1 MADNNINPIKIFK
14 GDDTDFNGGKWLTIN
29 LTTDLDLTGFIGV
42 FTLDKFKV
50 TKSAASKSID
60 LVIPRSFTSKMA
72 VGEYA
77 GTFQLIDT
85 NGRYL
90 TVTNTIPFQVTQEV
104 FTPQGDEINLQVP
117 ENYPVEI
124 SLSISGGAV
133 DYDKLANLPTFNGK
147 EWKGALTFES
157 ENIASKSE
165 LNALAGKVNTNKN
178 DIDGLGDQIHEVE
191 AKIPQ
196 AASDS
201 NQLVDKAS
209 MTSALAGK
217 QDKGQYATEQQLSAG
232 LQTKQNA
239 FTVGDGLKMEDNVLS
254 ATGGAVESVNGKTG
268 VVVLTASDVGAA
280 KQTDMD
286 DLGDQVSEIEAKI
299 PAEATTANQ
308 LADKE
313 FVTTITDELAADITA
328 LDADVQNI
336 NLIKWV
342 QALPATGETKYLYA
356 IPREE
361 TDKDGNKIAALYL
374 WDGTEWRGAGAF
386 SLNIDPDTLATK
398 NELAGYLPLS
408 GGTLSGNLHFP
419 RAYSDRYSIQNGYNV
434 SSFENP
440 YLIFG
445 NNACTSLLDTRDEH
459 IKFRKRS
466 TGNTQYELL
475 SVLDKAVANGVASLD
490 ENAKVPVN
498 QLPDTVINT
507 TDDGIKGDYCST
519 YGILD
524 SPNGVLTASGMKLTL
539 KAGLVL
545 QCAGQEAKTTIAGD
559 TVHEVES
566 TADFDLFYADG
577 AFYEATQ
584 VVWSKTEPE
593 NGDTGIVAWWNPD
606 AGKWKFKSN
615 AAGNVWATA
624 DKAAR
629 LAHIH
634 TDGTTITRIDYIGTR
649 VLDEGRLLQGLKKTV
664 ADLAADA
671 DSAAII
677 AKVNEIL
684 AALREAGVLS

>member
-1 MADNNINPIKIFK
+1 MNTMADTNPIKIFK

-77 GTFQLIDT
+77 GVFQLIDT

-90 TVTNTIPFQVTQEV
+90 TVTNTLPFQVTQEV

-124 SLSISGGAV
+124 SLSIYGGAV

-147 EWKGALTFES
+147 EWKGPLTFAS
-157 ENIASKSE
+157 ENIAPKSE
-165 LNALAGKVNTNKN
+165 LDTLAGKVNTNKN

-209 MTSALAGK
+209 MTSAIAAVQKGIDDNAGDITALQADLAGK
-217 QDKGQYATEQQLSAG
+217 QDKGDYATNTALTAG

-254 ATGGAVESVNGKTG
+254 ATGGGGSTPDN
-268 VVVLTASDVGAA
+268 
-280 KQTDMD
+280 M
-286 DLGDQVSEIEAKI
+286 
-299 PAEATTANQ
+299 
-308 LADKE
+308 
-313 FVTTITDELAADITA
+313 VTTNTYQDITA
-328 LDADVQNI
+328 RKTFTEQIDFTSNARVSSLYSTTNQRIAGSSSGTMQFSSYDQKTEMQASDFNI
-336 NLIKWV
+336 NTV
-342 QALPATGETKYLYA
+342 NPNSGGRGPATLNGKQIAT
-356 IPREE
+356 
-361 TDKDGNKIAALYL
+361 TDDITAAV
-374 WDGTEWRGAGAF
+374 A
-386 SLNIDPDTLATK
+386 K
-398 NELAGYLPLS
+398 VS
-408 GGTLSGNLHFP
+408 GGGKS
-419 RAYSDRYSIQNGYNV
+419 
-434 SSFENP
+434 
-440 YLIFG
+440 
-445 NNACTSLLDTRDEH
+445 
-459 IKFRKRS
+459 
-466 TGNTQYELL
+466 
-475 SVLDKAVANGVASLD
+475 
-490 ENAKVPVN
+490 
-498 QLPDTVINT
+498 

-519 YGILD
+519 YGILAA
-524 SPNGVLTASGMKLTL
+524 PNGVLTANGMKLTL

-545 QCAGQEAKTTIAGD
+545 QCAGQEAKTTIASD

-566 TADFDLFYADG
+566 TQDFDFFYADG

-584 VVWSKTEPE
+584 VVYSRTEPE
-593 NGDTGIVAWWNPD
+593 DGATGILAWWNPD
-606 AGKWKFKSN
+606 VKKWQFKSN

-634 TDGTTITRIDYIGTR
+634 TDGTSITRIDYIGTR

-664 ADLAADA
+664 TDLATGA

-677 AKVNEIL
+677 AKVNEIW

>member
-254 ATGGAVESVNGKTG
+254 ATGG
-268 VVVLTASDVGAA
+268 
-280 KQTDMD
+280 
-286 DLGDQVSEIEAKI
+286 
-299 PAEATTANQ
+299 
-308 LADKE
+308 
-313 FVTTITDELAADITA
+313 
-328 LDADVQNI
+328 
-336 NLIKWV
+336 
-342 QALPATGETKYLYA
+342 
-356 IPREE
+356 
-361 TDKDGNKIAALYL
+361 
-374 WDGTEWRGAGAF
+374 GAG
-386 SLNIDPDTLATK
+386 
-398 NELAGYLPLS
+398 G
-408 GGTLSGNLHFP
+408 
-419 RAYSDRYSIQNGYNV
+419 
-434 SSFENP
+434 
-440 YLIFG
+440 
-445 NNACTSLLDTRDEH
+445 
-459 IKFRKRS
+459 
-466 TGNTQYELL
+466 
-475 SVLDKAVANGVASLD
+475 
-490 ENAKVPVN
+490 
-498 QLPDTVINT
+498 T
-507 TDDGIKGDYCST
+507 TDDGIKGDYCAT
-519 YGILD
+519 YGILAA
-524 SPNGVLTASGMKLTL
+524 PNGVLTASGMKLTL

>member
-1 MADNNINPIKIFK
+1 MNTMADTNPIKIFK

-77 GTFQLIDT
+77 GVFQLIDT

-124 SLSISGGAV
+124 SLSIYGGAV

-147 EWKGALTFES
+147 EWKGPLTFES
-157 ENIASKSE
+157 ENIAPKSE
-165 LNALAGKVNTNKN
+165 LDTLAGKVNTNKN

-209 MTSALAGK
+209 MTSAIAAVQKGVDDNAGDITALQADLAGK
-217 QDKGQYATEQQLSAG
+217 QDKGDYATKAFV
-232 LQTKQNA
+232 TNA
-239 FTVGDGLKMEDNVLS
+239 LKSVS
-254 ATGGAVESVNGKTG
+254 GGAG
-268 VVVLTASDVGAA
+268 
-280 KQTDMD
+280 
-286 DLGDQVSEIEAKI
+286 I
-299 PAEATTANQ
+299 
-308 LADKE
+308 
-313 FVTTITDELAADITA
+313 
-328 LDADVQNI
+328 
-336 NLIKWV
+336 
-342 QALPATGETKYLYA
+342 
-356 IPREE
+356 
-361 TDKDGNKIAALYL
+361 
-374 WDGTEWRGAGAF
+374 
-386 SLNIDPDTLATK
+386 
-398 NELAGYLPLS
+398 
-408 GGTLSGNLHFP
+408 
-419 RAYSDRYSIQNGYNV
+419 
-434 SSFENP
+434 
-440 YLIFG
+440 
-445 NNACTSLLDTRDEH
+445 
-459 IKFRKRS
+459 
-466 TGNTQYELL
+466 
-475 SVLDKAVANGVASLD
+475 
-490 ENAKVPVN
+490 
-498 QLPDTVINT
+498 T

-519 YGILD
+519 YGILAA
-524 SPNGVLTASGMKLTL
+524 PNGVLTANGMTLTL

-566 TADFDLFYADG
+566 TQDFDFFYADG

-584 VVWSKTEPE
+584 VVYSRTEPE
-593 NGDTGIVAWWNPD
+593 DGATGILAWWNPD
-606 AGKWKFKSN
+606 VKKWKFKSN

-634 TDGTTITRIDYIGTR
+634 TDGTSITRIDYIGTR

-664 ADLAADA
+664 ADLATGA